1 MNKCDKYGKTL
12 CAADERV
19 YLVEMEVGPCP
30 EAPMGYGCEVE
41 LCERCYL
48 TYCEGLDQIDKE
60 VRR

>member
-1 MNKCDKYGKTL
+1 MNKCDKCGKTL

-19 YLVEMEVGPCP
+19 YRVEMEVGPCP
-30 EAPMGYGCEVE
+30 ETPEGYGCEVE
-41 LCERCYL
+41 LCARCYL